1 MKQTFSTTFNVQ
13 EDLCSVFS
21 NYKYLTELLMIIFFI
36 FGYMVNTYLKNR
48 NPKPSNL
55 CQDEEKFNFSG
66 FEEDQLKFDLSN
78 KKLTL

>member
-1 MKQTFSTTFNVQ
+1 MFNVQ

-36 FGYMVNTYLKNR
+36 FGYMVNTYFKNR

-55 CQDEEKFNFSG
+55 RQDEGKFNFSN
-66 FEEDQLKFDLSN
+66 FEEDQLKFDISN
-78 KKLTL
+78 KRLTL